1 MEVFMKHLI
10 VCCDGTW
17 QTLRQKTPTNVAK
30 LAMYLTGTNSNDG
43 HPQIVYYDSGV
54 GAAFD
59 ADDDNFLNGIGDQ
72 ITKMVG
78 GAIGD
83 GLEEKIFDAYRFLAC
98 NYQPGDRVYVFGFSR
113 GAFTARSLCGL
124 IYASGLVRRDR
135 LDWIDEAYEMYRS
148 ETVHPNDKE
157 ARDFRDSHGPRHP
170 VDFLGCFDTV
180 GMNGIPNLFD
190 NLPFD
195 RFFNRS
201 HGFHDCKINH
211 TVKRARHA
219 CALDEDRKLFPL
231 TLMQPS
237 DKAPDDQVVEMWF
250 PGYHG
255 GVGGGEREA
264 RPFSD
269 SSLLW
274 MVREAEAA
282 GLTFNPALFEIAEPD
297 PDAGMVV
304 PTGLR
309 KLGDRSRELPKPYD
323 RVRLHQSVKARYFA
337 VESWRPSCLK
347 PLFKALDAER
357 DAWTAA
363 SASPDQRRDP
373 D

>member
-1 MEVFMKHLI
+1 MKHLI

-17 QTLRQKTPTNVAK
+17 QTLRQKTPTNIAL
-30 LAMYLTGTNSNDG
+30 LAMYLSGANTAADSARGA
-43 HPQIVYYDSGV
+43 HQIVYYDSGV

-59 ADDDNFLNGIGDQ
+59 ADDDNFMDGVKDKL
-72 ITKMVG
+72 TRMLG

-98 NYQPGDRVYVFGFSR
+98 NYEPGDKIYVFGFSR

-124 IYASGLVRRDR
+124 IYASGLVSRNR

-148 ETVHPNDKE
+148 EAVKPDDKE
-157 ARDFRDSHGPRHP
+157 ARDFRASHGARVP
-170 VDFLGCFDTV
+170 VEMLGCFDTV
-180 GMNGIPNLFD
+180 GMNGMPNLFD

-231 TLMQPS
+231 TAMRPS
-237 DKAPDDQVVEMWF
+237 GKAPDDQVVEMWF
-250 PGYHG
+250 PGHHG

-264 RPFSD
+264 RPFAD
-269 SSLLW
+269 AALLW

-282 GLTFNPALFEIAEPD
+282 GLTFNPDLADIARPN
-297 PDAGMVV
+297 PLAAM
-304 PTGLR
+304 PRPKGLQR
-309 KLGDRSRELPKPYD
+309 PGNRSRTLPKPVAK
-323 RVRLHQSVKARYFA
+323 VRLHQSVKARYFA
-337 VESWRPSCLK
+337 MQDWRPESLA
-347 PLFKALDAER
+347 PLFQALDEER
-357 DAWTAA
+357 DTWLEA
-363 SASPDQRRDP
+363 SISPDLRKAAG
-373 D
+373 